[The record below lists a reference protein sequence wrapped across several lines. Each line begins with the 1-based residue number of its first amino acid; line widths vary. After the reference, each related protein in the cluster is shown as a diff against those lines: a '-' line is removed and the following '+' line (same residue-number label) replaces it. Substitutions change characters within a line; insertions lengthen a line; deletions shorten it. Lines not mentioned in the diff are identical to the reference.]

1 MSSHPS
7 VRRLVYRFSA
17 TGAISDT
24 GNVLTISD
32 VPAKGF
38 IVRFHIVTSSGTVYP
53 VLSEHSLATDAIQ
66 DILSVAEADKVIE
79 VDQFPTAPMYYEA
92 HDDSG
97 TMKLYLKPRSS
108 SNVTC
113 DYRIDIWPAV

>member
-17 TGAISDT
+17 TTAVSDT

-38 IVRFHIVTSSGTVYP
+38 VVRFHIVNSSGTVYP
-53 VLSEHSLATDAIQ
+53 VLSEHSACTDAIQ
-66 DILSVAEADKVIE
+66 DILSVASGDKAIE
-79 VDQFPTAPMYYEA
+79 IDQFPAAPMYYEA

-97 TMKLYLKPRSS
+97 TFKLYLKPNSS
-108 SNVTC
+108 STLTC
-113 DYRIDIWPAV
+113 DYRIDIWPAA